1 MADRA
6 ELPPSLVRNPELD
19 QWLTIDAE
27 ATVTLRTGK
36 VELGQGILTALTLI
50 LADELGVEPVRVR
63 VAVTRTGVAP
73 NELVTAGSMS
83 IEQSGAA
90 LRQAGAWAR
99 RLLLAQAATVLDAD
113 VATLDIADGI
123 ISAPGGNQ
131 TVSIWELQG
140 GRDFG
145 TTIDELAPERS
156 PTEHRWVGRG
166 MLRVDLEPKLRG
178 AGVFLQDL
186 ELTGLCHARVIRPPG
201 PNHRLARFDR
211 SRIEREP
218 GLLGVV
224 VDGSFLAV
232 LAESEY
238 DAIRIAGRASA
249 AARWH
254 DAERL
259 PEVADLSAY
268 LVANESA
275 AFPLRE
281 GVPVEAEVPPLTWPL
296 GARRVVAEY
305 SRPYLMHASLAPSAA
320 VALLNLDGHLTVWS
334 HSQGIELLR
343 GCLARALRMDT
354 DKISVVHT
362 AGAGCYGHNGA
373 DDVALDAALCARALP
388 GRPVMLQWTR
398 QQEHQWEP
406 YGPAAHV
413 RMEAALDERGRIC
426 GWSHDVWGF
435 THMGRPMPGGDGLNL
450 LAAGHLA
457 EPIPRAV
464 PRPALRAEVGI
475 HRNAW
480 PIYALHAPRVVKRFV
495 ADSPLRTSS
504 LRALGAHA
512 NVFAIESFMDELALA
527 AGHDPVE
534 FRMNHLDDR
543 RARAVLERVVAL
555 AGGLDCPSPGT
566 GTGTGT
572 CTYTKPSRG
581 RGVAVARYKNQ
592 ASYAAVVVQVAVD
605 PDSATISAEQVWIA
619 ADAGQVIDPDGLVNQ
634 LEGGA
639 VQSLSW
645 TLKEAVE
652 FGRDGVTSTDWDS
665 YPILR
670 FSEVPEVMT
679 ALIDRPEEPSLGAGE
694 ATQGPT
700 AAALGNA
707 VFAATGLR
715 LRDLPMTPERL
726 RRTAAGPGDA

>member
-1 MADRA
+1 MAERA
-6 ELPPSLVRNPELD
+6 ELSPSLLRNPELD
-19 QWLTIDAE
+19 SWLAIDAE
-27 ATVTLRTGK
+27 ATVTVRTGK

-50 LADELGVEPVRVR
+50 VADELGVEPVRVH
-63 VAVTRTGVAP
+63 VATTRTGDVP

-83 IEQSGAA
+83 VEHSGAA
-90 LRQAGAWAR
+90 LRQASAWAR
-99 RLLLAQAATVLDAD
+99 RLLLAQAAEVLDSNI
-113 VATLDIADGI
+113 ATLDIVDGI
-123 ISAPGGNQ
+123 IGAPGGNR

-140 GRDFG
+140 GHKFG
-145 TTIDELAPERS
+145 VMIDALAPERS
-156 PTEHRWVGRG
+156 PSEHRWVGRG
-166 MLRVDLEPKLRG
+166 MPRIDIEAKLRG
-178 AGVFLQDL
+178 AGVFLHDL
-186 ELTGLCHARVIRPPG
+186 ELSGLCHARVIRPPG
-201 PNHRLARFDR
+201 PNHRLERFDR
-211 SRIEREP
+211 SRIEHEP

-238 DAIRIAGRASA
+238 DAIRIAGRAGA
-249 AARWH
+249 AARWREG
-254 DAERL
+254 ERL
-259 PEVADLSAY
+259 AEVANLSDY
-268 LVANESA
+268 LLAHESA
-275 AFPLRE
+275 AFPLSE
-281 GVPVEAEVPPLTWPL
+281 GVPIEAEVPVLSWPE
-296 GARRVVAEY
+296 GARRVTAEY

-320 VALLNLDGHLTVWS
+320 AALLDADGRLTVWS

-343 GCLARALRMDT
+343 GALAQVLRMDA
-354 DKISVVHT
+354 DNVQVVHM
-362 AGAGCYGHNGA
+362 AGSGSYGHNGA
-373 DDVALDAALCARALP
+373 DDAALDAALCARALP

-435 THMGRPMPGGDGLNL
+435 THLGRPRPGGEDGLNM

-457 EPIPRAV
+457 EPIPRV
-464 PRPALRAEVGI
+464 KPRPALRAEVGI

-480 PIYALHAPRVVKRFV
+480 PIYALPNARVVKRFV

-504 LRALGAHA
+504 LRGLGAHA
-512 NVFAIESFMDELALA
+512 NVFAIESFMDELAMA
-527 AGHDPVE
+527 VGRDPVE
-534 FRMNHLDDR
+534 FRLGPLNDP
-543 RARAVLERVVAL
+543 RARAVLERVVTL
-555 AGGLDCPSPGT
+555 AGGLDCLSPGT
-566 GTGTGT
+566 G
-572 CTYTKPSRG
+572 
-581 RGVAVARYKNQ
+581 RGVALARYKNQ
-592 ASYAAVVVQVAVD
+592 ACYAAVVVQVAVD
-605 PDSATISAEQVWIA
+605 PDSAIVSAAHVWIA
-619 ADAGQVIDPDGLVNQ
+619 ADAGQVIDPDGLINQ

-652 FGRDGVTSTDWDS
+652 FGRDGVTSTDWDT

-670 FSEVPEVMT
+670 FSEVPEVAT
-679 ALIDRPEEPSLGAGE
+679 VLIDRPAERSLGAGE

-726 RRTAAGPGDA
+726 RRTAAGPEDISDAT